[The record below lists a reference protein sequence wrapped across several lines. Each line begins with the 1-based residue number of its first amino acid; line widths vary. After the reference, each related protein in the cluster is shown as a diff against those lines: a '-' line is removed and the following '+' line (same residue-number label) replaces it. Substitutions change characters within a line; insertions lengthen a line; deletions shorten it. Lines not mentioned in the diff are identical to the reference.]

1 MKDKHIKDN
10 KHEPPIEA
18 RLFPDP
24 ALIKKVPIAAN
35 KTGDVTSI
43 LTAMIPGPDERTLP
57 VEWIRLFQSIN
68 PIDGYYCPEPVKKN
82 CVSFGT
88 HDNP

>member
-1 MKDKHIKDN
+1 
-10 KHEPPIEA
+10 
-18 RLFPDP
+18 
-24 ALIKKVPIAAN
+24 
-35 KTGDVTSI
+35 
-43 LTAMIPGPDERTLP
+43 MIPGPDERTLP